1 MNYVLGSYEST
12 FQLVLGKNRH
22 WVYCAKKERKKETS
36 RLLSATGPK
45 TNICHRMGYITAHR
59 MGDLHMCDSTTHVG
73 TDVDIRI
80 ESWLNPWLFRLRKC
94 QASMCMC
101 NNSIFVDRVSLLD
114 FPACFPD
121 LAIANHE
128 EDNKT
133 MMTMDCCKHASVPT
147 FLECVRAIKIKIH
160 LNWSVKTLDI
170 FFELLS
176 KVEEHKCKNIF

>member
-1 MNYVLGSYEST
+1 
-12 FQLVLGKNRH
+12 
-22 WVYCAKKERKKETS
+22 
-36 RLLSATGPK
+36 
-45 TNICHRMGYITAHR
+45 MGYITAHR
-59 MGDLHMCDSTTHVG
+59 MGDLHMCDGTTHVG

-101 NNSIFVDRVSLLD
+101 NNSNFVDRVSLLD

-160 LNWSVKTLDI
+160 LNWSVKTLEIFSLNFCQRLKSISAKI
-170 FFELLS
+170 FFSFYCIYNKSQLFWKWDCTTDVFQRRNRVKWL
-176 KVEEHKCKNIF
+176 HH